1 MTLGQ
6 TTIDFDFIWDNM
18 DLFLGGV
25 RLTIF
30 ISIVAFTLAT
40 IGGLAVA
47 LMRMSKFRIV
57 RTAIA
62 VYINVFRAI
71 PLLVFILF
79 VYYGIAI
86 SFELQVSAI
95 QAGILAL
102 TLQYSAWLGEIFR
115 GGIQAISCGQREA
128 ALSIG
133 MGHFQ
138 AFVRVVLPQAFRIAI
153 PPTGNMFIGMV
164 KDSSL
169 VYLIG
174 VPELLRVSNRLANS
188 TFRYFEV
195 YLAVVLIY
203 LVLTTS
209 IYFLVKYL
217 ERRYALIDV
226 LTARSRRF
234 SLFGGRR
241 AVRLRELQDKV
252 KHHVIAAPVELEMH
266 EEFAEDDPEGSVE
279 ASAVPG
285 TGWAGVRGGPMDRSP
300 ADGVKEEPADGAKGK
315 ESQE

>member
-1 MTLGQ
+1 MTLAQ
-6 TTIDFDFIWDNM
+6 TSISFDFIWDNM
-18 DLFLGGV
+18 GIFLDGV

-40 IGGLAVA
+40 IGGLGVA
-47 LMRMSKFRIV
+47 LMRMSKSRIV
-57 RTAIA
+57 RTLIA
-62 VYINVFRAI
+62 AYINVFRAI

-115 GGIQAISCGQREA
+115 GGIQAVSHGQREA
-128 ALSIG
+128 ALSLG
-133 MGHFQ
+133 MSRFQ
-138 AFVRVVLPQAFRIAI
+138 AFLRVVLPQAFRIAI
-153 PPTGNMFIGMV
+153 PPTGNMFIGMI

-174 VPELLRVSNRLANS
+174 VPELLRVSNRLANR

-195 YLAVVLIY
+195 YLATVLIY
-203 LVLTTS
+203 LILTTS

-217 ERRYALIDV
+217 EQRYALIDV
-226 LTARSRRF
+226 LTAKTRRF
-234 SLFGGRR
+234 SLFGRRR
-241 AVRLRELQDKV
+241 AARLRDLQEKV
-252 KHHVIAAPVELEMH
+252 QEHVVAAPLEMEMH
-266 EEFAEDDPEGSVE
+266 EEFEEDEPEGQ
-279 ASAVPG
+279 AGTPSARRAP
-285 TGWAGVRGGPMDRSP
+285 D
-300 ADGVKEEPADGAKGK
+300 
-315 ESQE
+315 

>member
-1 MTLGQ
+1 MTFAQ
-6 TTIDFDFIWDNM
+6 TSISFDFIWDNM
-18 DLFLGGV
+18 GIFLDGV

-30 ISIVAFTLAT
+30 ISIVAFALAT
-40 IGGLAVA
+40 VGGLAVA
-47 LMRMSKFRIV
+47 LMRMSKSRIV
-57 RTAIA
+57 RMLIA
-62 VYINVFRAI
+62 AYINIFRAI

-115 GGIQAISCGQREA
+115 GGIQAVSHGQREA

-133 MGHFQ
+133 MSRFQ
-138 AFVRVVLPQAFRIAI
+138 AFMRVVLPQAFRIAI
-153 PPTGNMFIGMV
+153 PPTGNMFIGMI

-174 VPELLRVSNRLANS
+174 VPELLRVSNRLANR

-195 YLAVVLIY
+195 YLATVLIY
-203 LVLTTS
+203 LILTTS

-217 ERRYALIDV
+217 EQRYALIDV
-226 LTARSRRF
+226 LTAKTRRF
-234 SLFGGRR
+234 SPCGRR
-241 AVRLRELQDKV
+241 RAARLRELQEKV
-252 KHHVIAAPVELEMH
+252 KEHVVAAPLEMEMH
-266 EEFAEDDPEGSVE
+266 EEFEEDAAEGSAE
-279 ASAVPG
+279 TTPASRAPDRDVG
-285 TGWAGVRGGPMDRSP
+285 DGP
-300 ADGVKEEPADGAKGK
+300 
-315 ESQE
+315 

>member
-1 MTLGQ
+1 MTFAQ
-6 TTIDFDFIWDNM
+6 TSISFDFIWDNM
-18 DLFLGGV
+18 GIFLDGV

-30 ISIVAFTLAT
+30 ISIVAFALAT
-40 IGGLAVA
+40 VGGLAVA
-47 LMRMSKFRIV
+47 LMRMSKSRIV
-57 RTAIA
+57 RMLIA
-62 VYINVFRAI
+62 AYINIFRAI

-115 GGIQAISCGQREA
+115 GGIQAVSHGQREA

-133 MGHFQ
+133 MSRFQ
-138 AFVRVVLPQAFRIAI
+138 AFMRVVLPQAFRIAI
-153 PPTGNMFIGMV
+153 PPTGNMFIGMI

-174 VPELLRVSNRLANS
+174 VPELLRVSNRLANR

-195 YLAVVLIY
+195 YLATVLIY
-203 LVLTTS
+203 LILTTS

-217 ERRYALIDV
+217 EQRYALIDV
-226 LTARSRRF
+226 LTAKTRRF
-234 SLFGGRR
+234 SPFGRR
-241 AVRLRELQDKV
+241 RAARLRELQEKV
-252 KHHVIAAPVELEMH
+252 KEHVVAAPLEMEMH
-266 EEFAEDDPEGSVE
+266 EEFEEDAAEGSAE
-279 ASAVPG
+279 TTPAS
-285 TGWAGVRGGPMDRSP
+285 RSP
-300 ADGVKEEPADGAKGK
+300 DRDVGDGP
-315 ESQE
+315 

>member
-1 MTLGQ
+1 MTLAQ
-6 TTIDFDFIWDNM
+6 TSISFDFIWDNM
-18 DLFLGGV
+18 GIFLDGV

-47 LMRMSKFRIV
+47 LMRMSKSRIV
-57 RTAIA
+57 RILIA
-62 VYINVFRAI
+62 AYINVFRAI

-115 GGIQAISCGQREA
+115 GGIQAVSHGQREA

-133 MGHFQ
+133 MSRFQ
-138 AFVRVVLPQAFRIAI
+138 AFLRVVLPQAFRIAI
-153 PPTGNMFIGMV
+153 PPTGNMFIGMI

-174 VPELLRVSNRLANS
+174 VPELLRVSNRLANR

-195 YLAVVLIY
+195 YLATVLIY
-203 LVLTTS
+203 LILTTS

-217 ERRYALIDV
+217 EQRYALIDV
-226 LTARSRRF
+226 LTAKTRRF
-234 SLFGGRR
+234 SLFGRRR
-241 AVRLRELQDKV
+241 AARLRELQEKV
-252 KHHVIAAPVELEMH
+252 QEHVVAAPLEMEMH
-266 EEFAEDDPEGSVE
+266 EEFEEDDPEGQ
-279 ASAVPG
+279 AGTPSARRAP
-285 TGWAGVRGGPMDRSP
+285 D
-300 ADGVKEEPADGAKGK
+300 
-315 ESQE
+315 

>member
-1 MTLGQ
+1 MTLAQ
-6 TTIDFDFIWDNM
+6 TSISFDFIWDNM
-18 DLFLGGV
+18 GIFLDGV

-30 ISIVAFTLAT
+30 ISIVAFALAT
-40 IGGLAVA
+40 VGGLAVA
-47 LMRMSKFRIV
+47 LMRMSKSRIV
-57 RTAIA
+57 RVIIA
-62 VYINVFRAI
+62 AYINIFRAI

-115 GGIQAISCGQREA
+115 GGIQAVSHGQREA

-133 MGHFQ
+133 MSRFQ

-153 PPTGNMFIGMV
+153 PPTGNMFIGMI

-174 VPELLRVSNRLANS
+174 VPELLRVSNRLANR

-195 YLAVVLIY
+195 YLATVLIY

-217 ERRYALIDV
+217 EQRYALIDV
-226 LTARSRRF
+226 LTAKGRRF
-234 SLFGGRR
+234 SLFGSRK
-241 AVRLRELQDKV
+241 ATRLRELQEKV
-252 KHHVIAAPVELEMH
+252 GEHVIEAPLEMEMH
-266 EEFAEDDPEGSVE
+266 EEFEEDAAEGSAE
-279 ASAVPG
+279 TTSARRAPDRD
-285 TGWAGVRGGPMDRSP
+285 VRD
-300 ADGVKEEPADGAKGK
+300 EP
-315 ESQE
+315 